1 MDLSPT
7 ESVAF
12 LSVMVLSYL
21 SAFGSARRRVLSQNW
36 RQNIGRWLFLSMEE
50 AIKPII

>member
-21 SAFGSARRRVLSQNW
+21 SALTALSTVIDALEGAYY
-36 RQNIGRWLFLSMEE
+36 RKTGGKI
-50 AIKPII
+50 